1 MESSHEIRDRST
13 RATTALAGRD
23 KLWRP
28 GAGGKRDAAH
38 AVEIEG
44 VAARASDLME
54 SGRRLYLLF
63 PGNFR
68 VAK

>member
-1 MESSHEIRDRST
+1 MESSHEIRYRST
-13 RATTALAGRD
+13 RAATALALRD

-28 GAGGKRDAAH
+28 GAGGRDAPH